1 MFREN
6 LALLETLKN
15 QFWKWKNK
23 SYTANLFFEFF
34 KIKKTIFK
42 CKKKSVIVYFESTK
56 TANINLF
63 VLIKQIKLPRGKILR
78 RKLLEQV
85 KTVKCFFLF
94 HRQYDNPSHL
104 EKFDCESCRF
114 PKFPVFIAFII
125 IKLFQRKVCPK

>member
-63 VLIKQIKLPRGKILR
+63 VLFKQIKLPRGKILR

-94 HRQYDNPSHL
+94 HRQ
-104 EKFDCESCRF
+104 
-114 PKFPVFIAFII
+114 VW
-125 IKLFQRKVCPK
+125 